1 MKDMKKHYR
10 DIQKVLWLVLFL
22 NWAVAAAKII
32 YGYMTGSTSM
42 AADGFHSLADGTSNI
57 IGLIG
62 IHFCSQPTDEDHPY
76 GHKKYETLFALGIA
90 AMLLVVAFSL
100 GKAGIGR
107 IINPVLPQVD
117 VLSFAVMIITVM
129 VNITV
134 MIYEYRR
141 GKQMQSDIL
150 IVDSMH
156 TRADIFTSLSV
167 IVALICVKSGL
178 PIIDPIITLIIAGF
192 IAYSAFIIIK
202 QESGILCDAIA
213 ITDTHKIEAV
223 VNRVKGVKSC
233 HKIRTRGRPD
243 DVYLDLHI
251 QIEVD
256 MTLRDSHLLTHI
268 IQREIM
274 NEFPQVVD
282 VLVHMEPDSWTNKR
296 DSAFYYKDNGDPP
309 IL

>member
-1 MKDMKKHYR
+1 MKIDMKKHYR
-10 DIQKVLWLVLFL
+10 GIQKVLWLVLVL

-42 AADGFHSLADGTSNI
+42 TADGFHSLADGTSNI

-90 AMLLVVAFSL
+90 AMLLIVAFNL

-107 IINPVLPQVD
+107 IINPIVPQVD
-117 VLSFAVMIITVM
+117 ILSFAVMIITVM

-134 MIYEYRR
+134 MIYEFRR

-150 IVDSMH
+150 IVDSLH
-156 TRADIFTSLSV
+156 TRADIITSLSV
-167 IVALICVKSGL
+167 IVALVCVKLGF
-178 PIIDPIITLIIAGF
+178 PIMDPVITLIISGF
-192 IAYSAFIIIK
+192 IAYSAFIIIR
-202 QESGILCDAIA
+202 QESGILCDAVA
-213 ITDTHKIEAV
+213 ITDTKKIEAIV
-223 VNRVKGVKSC
+223 MKIKGVKSC

-251 QIEVD
+251 QIFWD
-256 MTLRDSHLLTHI
+256 MTMLDSHLLSHT
-268 IQREIM
+268 IQEEIM
-274 NEFPQVVD
+274 NAFPQIVD
-282 VLVHMEPDSWTNKR
+282 VLVHMEPDSVL
-296 DSAFYYKDNGDPP
+296 YK
-309 IL
+309 

>member
-1 MKDMKKHYR
+1 MKDMKKHYQG
-10 DIQKVLWLVLFL
+10 IQKVLWLVLVL

-42 AADGFHSLADGTSNI
+42 TADGFHSLADGTSNI

-90 AMLLVVAFSL
+90 AMLLIVAFNL
-100 GKAGIGR
+100 AKAGIAR
-107 IINPVLPQVD
+107 IITPIAPEVD
-117 VLSFAVMIITVM
+117 FISFAVMVITVM

-134 MIYEYRR
+134 MTYEYRR

-167 IVALICVKSGL
+167 IVALICVKLGF
-178 PIIDPIITLIIAGF
+178 PIIDPVITLIISGF
-192 IAYSAFIIIK
+192 IAYSAYIIIR
-202 QESGILCDAIA
+202 QESGILCDAVA
-213 ITDTHKIEAV
+213 ITDTKKIEAIV
-223 VNRVKGVKSC
+223 MKIKGIKSC

-251 QIEVD
+251 QIVWD
-256 MTLRDSHLLTHI
+256 MTMLDSHLLSHI
-268 IQREIM
+268 IQKEIM
-274 NEFPQVVD
+274 NAFPQIVD
-282 VLVHMEPDSWTNKR
+282 VLVHMEPDSVL
-296 DSAFYYKDNGDPP
+296 YK
-309 IL
+309 

>member
-1 MKDMKKHYR
+1 MGKRSRIMKDMKKHYQG
-10 DIQKVLWLVLFL
+10 IQKVLWLVLVL

-42 AADGFHSLADGTSNI
+42 TADGFHSLADGTSNI

-90 AMLLVVAFSL
+90 AMLLIVAFNL

-107 IINPVLPQVD
+107 IINPIAPQVD
-117 VLSFAVMIITVM
+117 ILSFAVMIITVM

-167 IVALICVKSGL
+167 IVALVCVKL
-178 PIIDPIITLIIAGF
+178 DFPIIDPIITLIISGF
-192 IAYSAFIIIK
+192 IAYSAFIIIR
-202 QESGILCDAIA
+202 QESGILCDAVA
-213 ITDTHKIEAV
+213 ITDTKKIEAIV
-223 VNRVKGVKSC
+223 MKIKGVKSC

-251 QIEVD
+251 QIVWD
-256 MTLRDSHLLTHI
+256 MTMLDSHLLSHT
-268 IQREIM
+268 IQKEIM
-274 NEFPQVVD
+274 NAFPQIVD
-282 VLVHMEPDSWTNKR
+282 VLVHMEPDSGL
-296 DSAFYYKDNGDPP
+296 YK
-309 IL
+309 

>member
-10 DIQKVLWLVLFL
+10 EIQKVLWLVLVL

-32 YGYMTGSTSM
+32 YGYMTDSTSM
-42 AADGFHSLADGTSNI
+42 TADGFHSLADGTSNI

-90 AMLLVVAFSL
+90 AMLLIVAFNL

-107 IINPVLPQVD
+107 IINPVVPQVD
-117 VLSFAVMIITVM
+117 FLSFAVMIITVT

-141 GKQMQSDIL
+141 GKQLQSDLL

-167 IVALICVKSGL
+167 IVALVCVKLGF
-178 PIIDPIITLIIAGF
+178 PIVDPFITLLISGF
-192 IAYSAFIIIK
+192 VAYSAFIIIR
-202 QESGILCDAIA
+202 QESGILCDAAA
-213 ITDTHKIEAV
+213 ITDTQKIEAV
-223 VNRVKGVKSC
+223 VLRIKGVKSC

-256 MTLRDSHLLTHI
+256 MKIGDSHQLTHI
-268 IQREIM
+268 IQKEIM
-274 NEFPQVVD
+274 NAFPQIVD
-282 VLVHMEPDSWTNKR
+282 VLVHLEPKSGLCR
-296 DSAFYYKDNGDPP
+296 
-309 IL
+309 

>member
-10 DIQKVLWLVLFL
+10 EIQKVLWLVLVL

-32 YGYMTGSTSM
+32 YGYMTDSTSM
-42 AADGFHSLADGTSNI
+42 TADGFHSLADGTSNI

-90 AMLLVVAFSL
+90 AMLLIVAFNL

-107 IINPVLPQVD
+107 IINPVVPQVD
-117 VLSFAVMIITVM
+117 FLSFVIMIITVT

-167 IVALICVKSGL
+167 IAALVFVKLGF
-178 PIIDPIITLIIAGF
+178 PIADPVITLIISGF
-192 IAYSAFIIIK
+192 IAYSAFIIIR
-202 QESGILCDAIA
+202 QESGILCDAVA
-213 ITDTHKIEAV
+213 ITDTKEIEAIV
-223 VNRVKGVKSC
+223 MKTKGVKSC

-251 QIEVD
+251 QIVWD
-256 MTLRDSHLLTHI
+256 MTMLDSHLLSHT
-268 IQREIM
+268 IQKEIM
-274 NEFPQVVD
+274 NAFPQIVD
-282 VLVHMEPDSWTNKR
+282 VLVHMEPDSVL
-296 DSAFYYKDNGDPP
+296 YK
-309 IL
+309 

>member
-10 DIQKVLWLVLFL
+10 EIQKVLWLVLVL

-32 YGYMTGSTSM
+32 YGYMTDSTSM
-42 AADGFHSLADGTSNI
+42 TADGFHSLADGTSNI

-90 AMLLVVAFSL
+90 AMLLIVAFNL

-107 IINPVLPQVD
+107 IINPVVPQVD
-117 VLSFAVMIITVM
+117 FLSFAVMIITVT

-141 GKQMQSDIL
+141 GKQLQSDLL
-150 IVDSMH
+150 IIDSMH

-167 IVALICVKSGL
+167 IVALVCVKLGF
-178 PIIDPIITLIIAGF
+178 PIVDPFITLLISGF
-192 IAYSAFIIIK
+192 VAYSAFIIIR
-202 QESGILCDAIA
+202 QESGILCDAAA
-213 ITDTHKIEAV
+213 ITDTQKIEAV
-223 VNRVKGVKSC
+223 VLRIKGVKSC

-256 MTLRDSHLLTHI
+256 MKIGDSHQLTHI
-268 IQREIM
+268 IQKEIM
-274 NEFPQVVD
+274 NAFPQIVD
-282 VLVHMEPDSWTNKR
+282 VLVHLEPKSGLCR
-296 DSAFYYKDNGDPP
+296 
-309 IL
+309 

>member
-10 DIQKVLWLVLFL
+10 EIQKVLWLVLVL

-32 YGYMTGSTSM
+32 YGYMTDSTSM
-42 AADGFHSLADGTSNI
+42 TADGFHSLADGTSNV

-90 AMLLVVAFSL
+90 AMLLIVAFNL
-100 GKAGIGR
+100 GKAGMER
-107 IINPVLPQVD
+107 IINPVIPQVD
-117 VLSFAVMIITVM
+117 FLSFVVMIITVT

-167 IVALICVKSGL
+167 IVALVCVKLGFE
-178 PIIDPIITLIIAGF
+178 IVDPLITLLISGF
-192 IAYSAFIIIK
+192 IAYSAFIIIR
-202 QESGILCDAIA
+202 QESGILCDAAA
-213 ITDTHKIEAV
+213 ITDTKKIEV
-223 VNRVKGVKSC
+223 VVLRIKGVKSC

-251 QIEVD
+251 QID
-256 MTLRDSHLLTHI
+256 MDMKIGDSHQLTHI
-268 IQREIM
+268 IQKEIM
-274 NEFPQVVD
+274 NAFPQIVD
-282 VLVHMEPDSWTNKR
+282 VLVHLEPDSGLCR
-296 DSAFYYKDNGDPP
+296 
-309 IL
+309 